1 MRYQISVLL
10 FSGLLLSSN
19 SYSQIW
25 NRFSIELNRN
35 ITKVINTREI
45 NSFEARRLWRDRDFV
60 VDIQNVYYP
69 ITYNANLCL
78 GFSLSKN
85 HQIRIRRS
93 KTSHGSILTGGF
105 QMSGK
110 SVDGPFS
117 FFSTF
122 SRNFYH
128 YDTDSWGIIYEYN
141 RAKPEGTL
149 LYGIGVDKNRNDLIQ
164 EILQFP
170 GIYWKNYSLHSY
182 LGYLVEILS
191 PLDLSLKLFGTYF
204 LPDDQQLFDRPID
217 SAYVPLLVGFEIG
230 FRVSFEN
237 IVPPGHLTKSENK
250 RKRRKRK

>member
-1 MRYQISVLL
+1 MRFQIITLL
-10 FSGLLLSSN
+10 FSGLFIN
-19 SYSQIW
+19 TNVTGQIW

-35 ITKVINTREI
+35 ITKVTNTREI
-45 NSFEARRLWRDRDFV
+45 KSFEAKRLWRNRVFV

-69 ITYNANLCL
+69 ITYNTNLSL

-93 KTSHGSILTGGF
+93 KTSHGSVLTGGF

-110 SVDGPFS
+110 NADGPFS
-117 FFSTF
+117 FFNTF

-128 YDTDSWGIIYEYN
+128 YDTDSWGIIYEFN
-141 RAKPEGTL
+141 GSSPEGTF

-170 GIYWKNYSLHSY
+170 GIYWKNYALHSY
-182 LGYLVEILS
+182 VGYLVEILS

-204 LPDDQQLFDRPID
+204 LPGDHKLFDRPID
-217 SAYVPLLVGFEIG
+217 SAYVPYLVGFEIG

-237 IVPPGHLTKSENK
+237 IVPPGHLTKSRNK
-250 RKRRKRK
+250 RRRKRK